1 MIRGVLFDLGGTL
14 HTVSSPEGRDVRF
27 ARLLL
32 ERLADYGI
40 TLDAEPE
47 ELAKRLHENSEDYKH
62 HSEADL
68 RELPAVE
75 IWNDWYLR
83 DWAIGRERLAPAAG
97 GVGLPFEYERG

>member
-27 ARLLL
+27 AQLLL

-47 ELAKRLHENSEDYKH
+47 ELAKRLHENS
-62 HSEADL
+62 
-68 RELPAVE
+68 
-75 IWNDWYLR
+75 
-83 DWAIGRERLAPAAG
+83 
-97 GVGLPFEYERG
+97 